1 MHSDLDKLTL
11 VADERDL
18 EVSRLRRE
26 TEDQLKKN
34 KSLNE
39 KIVEYQKT
47 NERQRKD
54 MASLQ
59 EMKGELEQQLE
70 MQKMMMRTAL
80 IDRDDSD
87 SDNSRKARRRGKNQ
101 VEN

>member
-1 MHSDLDKLTL
+1 MHADLDKLTL

-87 SDNSRKARRRGKNQ
+87 SDNSRNARRRGKNQ

>member
-1 MHSDLDKLTL
+1 
-11 VADERDL
+11 
-18 EVSRLRRE
+18 
-26 TEDQLKKN
+26 
-34 KSLNE
+34 
-39 KIVEYQKT
+39 
-47 NERQRKD
+47 

-80 IDRDDSD
+80 IDRDDTD
-87 SDNSRKARRRGKNQ
+87 SDNSRKARRRRKNQ

>member
-1 MHSDLDKLTL
+1 MSQLQVDLDKLAL
-11 VADERDL
+11 IADERDL

-26 TEDQLKKN
+26 CDDQVKKN

-54 MASLQ
+54 MA
-59 EMKGELEQQLE
+59 
-70 MQKMMMRTAL
+70 
-80 IDRDDSD
+80 
-87 SDNSRKARRRGKNQ
+87 
-101 VEN
+101 